1 MNQMSVEP
9 VVPALP
15 IEATH
20 RGRMLLA
27 QQPQQRASGVLRW
40 LSASI
45 PVLAAA
51 AAVAASL
58 LAHGLAHAQVSSGDP
73 CSVVKR
79 DLDAEKSRDQVSA
92 TNVSQQ
98 GAKVVENAKKCMD
111 RVRKIGSGVATPQ
124 AKIFEATLDSILSYL
139 TNQACKVF
147 VSAAEGVYNEVNG
160 TVRPYVNVLS
170 RYEGAINGSIPV
182 TDVISGG
189 GIGGGGV
196 GSGGVSGGGI
206 GGIGS
211 GGGVGGVGGV
221 GGLGSLADRGLG
233 RAVTG
238 EVVKRLPGYT
248 PPPPTTPNPTTSA
261 QPAGTPPTETSMW
274 NRIGCVFGGS
284 KCGQ

>member
-1 MNQMSVEP
+1 MNRMSVEP
-9 VVPALP
+9 VARAPATDT
-15 IEATH
+15 TH
-20 RGRMLLA
+20 RGQVVGA
-27 QQPQQRASGVLRW
+27 QQPQQRAPSVLRW

-45 PVLAAA
+45 PLIAAA

-58 LAHGLAHAQVSSGDP
+58 FAHGPANAQVSSGDP

-124 AKIFEATLDSILSYL
+124 AKVFEGTLDSILSYL

-170 RYEGAINGSIPV
+170 RYEGAINGNIPV

-189 GIGGGGV
+189 GIGGGV
-196 GSGGVSGGGI
+196 

-211 GGGVGGVGGV
+211 GGLSSGGIGGVGNAGGVGGVGGV
-221 GGLGSLADRGLG
+221 GSLGERGLG

-238 EVVKRLPGYT
+238 ELVKRLPGYT
-248 PPPPTTPNPTTSA
+248 PPPPTSPNPPTSV
-261 QPAGTPPTETSMW
+261 QPAGTPPTAPSMW
-274 NRIGCVFGGS
+274 DRIGCVFGGS